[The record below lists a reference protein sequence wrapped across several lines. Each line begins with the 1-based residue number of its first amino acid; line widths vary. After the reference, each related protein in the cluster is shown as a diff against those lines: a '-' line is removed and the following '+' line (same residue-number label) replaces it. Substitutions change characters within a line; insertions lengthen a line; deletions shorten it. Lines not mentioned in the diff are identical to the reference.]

1 MARRPAKAAVVIMCL
16 WVRVLGQLGCGL
28 RKLQG
33 PAETLRSLLALH
45 LFHALWKK
53 MLTQPQHDHLLQIT
67 TRIHAR
73 TLASSYCHEGC
84 DEATMPVLELT

>member
-53 MLTQPQHDHLLQIT
+53 DADAAA
-67 TRIHAR
+67 TRSPPPNYRQNTRQNTCII
-73 TLASSYCHEGC
+73 L
-84 DEATMPVLELT
+84 MPRRV